1 MVIAVTTVKH
11 FSVFF
16 KYKVMKKINQ
26 ITKYT
31 ALFFA
36 LCIVVFSCQK
46 IKRPELGEYPKDANT
61 PGGPLKFY
69 AAFDGT
75 TSDPLFNAV
84 DSIRANFAASNPL
97 TVINGVSGKAVKG
110 VDGKGIKYNAPN
122 DFGENTSSFSIS
134 FWLKS
139 PVPAGSRYET
149 IFSLAHK
156 GLYYRS
162 AIHLDLYSGGY
173 GSTAAS
179 ASGYIYLEQ
188 PNGNYFDHEFSGSG
202 GIPNLFDDQWHNI
215 VLTYNEATSELKI
228 YKDALVVK
236 TLVWTGHGPFVI
248 DNSKVIGLALAASN
262 RQVGFEAENDSW
274 MTTWS
279 GGLDQF
285 RMYGKKVLT
294 QAEISALFSN
304 KQ

>member
-1 MVIAVTTVKH
+1 MKEISQRINNTVC
-11 FSVFF
+11 VLIIC
-16 KYKVMKKINQ
+16 M
-26 ITKYT
+26 T
-31 ALFFA
+31 
-36 LCIVVFSCQK
+36 VFSCQK
-46 IKRPELGEYPKDANT
+46 IKQPALGEYPKDANV

-75 TSDPLFNAV
+75 TNNPLFNAV
-84 DSIRANFAASNPL
+84 DSIRANFAAANPL
-97 TVINGVSGKAVKG
+97 TVIDGVSGKAIKG
-110 VDGKGIKYNAPN
+110 VDGKGIKYNSPN
-122 DFGENTSSFSIS
+122 DFGSNASSFSIS
-134 FWLKS
+134 FWIKS

-156 GLYYRS
+156 DLYYRA

-173 GSTAAS
+173 GSTASRA
-179 ASGYIYLEQ
+179 AGYIYLEQ
-188 PNGNYFDHEFSGSG
+188 PNGDYFDHEFSGSG

-215 VLTYNEATSELKI
+215 VLTYNEANSELKI
-228 YKDALVVK
+228 YKDAAVVK

-248 DNSKVIGLALAASN
+248 DNSKVIGLAISASN
-262 RQVGFEAENDSW
+262 RQVGMDAENDSW

-294 QAEISALFSN
+294 PAEITALFNS
-304 KQ
+304 KL